1 MAARDRGD
9 GTKAEAQL
17 TEARDKAQAIAT
29 ELLTSHPELR
39 AGSYSNAIEEC
50 VANNNS
56 PVFPRHYLTCALRTA
71 LY

>member
-1 MAARDRGD
+1 MAARGRGD

-50 VANNNS
+50 VANNNTAPFS
-56 PVFPRHYLTCALRTA
+56 SVHYLCSTA